1 MIDAFELRMRK
12 AEKLIQLVASKLSNK
27 FMLLFKFL
35 SLVAM
40 QHFLV
45 EMAKRFYKLA
55 SQKKFIQGRKTR
67 NVIGAILYTVC
78 RIQKT
83 GHLLIDFSDVL
94 QVNLYV
100 LGSIY
105 LKLVKILQLN
115 IPIIDPS
122 LYIHRYCAKLEFGD
136 KVKIVEQTSIKYF
149 FY

>member
-1 MIDAFELRMRK
+1 
-12 AEKLIQLVASKLSNK
+12 
-27 FMLLFKFL
+27 
-35 SLVAM
+35 M
-40 QHFLV
+40 QQYLV
-45 EMAKRFYKLA
+45 EMAKRIFKLA
-55 SQKKFIQGRKTR
+55 SNKKFIQGRKTR

-122 LYIHRYCAKLEFGD
+122 LFIHRYCAKLEFGD
-136 KVKIVEQTSIKYF
+136 KAKIVEQTAIKYKNS
-149 FY
+149 